1 MSRYTPPHNSKPVI
15 DAAQAWV
22 RACLVEDDSMLG
34 EGTLS
39 TAANFDALD
48 RYFVQQPDAGDG
60 SFYGKLQTQL
70 ADAPPEARKLMAE
83 LLWALFLFPSNIG
96 IETKREGVV
105 RVWDWSG
112 DALDYAHPMLTDMY
126 LDGIGSA
133 GMGVNTNRWREIKY
147 MVGLGQAIKRESPD
161 RRAELFADYDRH
173 VEWMETVPQ
182 EGDRQFRH
190 MLRFFLFPDRVERMS
205 SNGDRRRVL
214 EGFKVAP
221 QKATRKW
228 RDSQLDDAL
237 RTLRQAQAQRYGTV
251 DLDFY
256 NPPLVDVWRKPNE
269 TDVSMS
275 DDEEAGEAE
284 ADSFLV
290 KEPAAGYTK
299 HLESARNLILYGPPG
314 TGKTWRLQQMF
325 GAYTDLPADLDRATW
340 EHQLVARHGWR
351 AVIAAALADAGK
363 ATKAGDLEGHPL
375 IRAKAL
381 QRKRTKA
388 VASTVWGYMQEHTS
402 PASTTVNVTS
412 RRAPYLFDKSE
423 NSRWALLPDWQEQDS
438 EAAELLLAWQAGP
451 GSESKPVKRYRLVTF
466 HPSYS
471 YEDFVIG
478 LRPVAGSGTEGESS
492 ADFRMVDG
500 VFKQACEEARANPGK
515 RHALFIDE
523 INRANISKV
532 FGELITL
539 IEPDKRARYGA
550 TGELVAGMEVQLPG
564 TGSEEGDDERFGVP
578 ENLDII
584 GTMNT
589 ADRSIALLDIALRRR
604 FEFREIAPDYG
615 LLDRRVDEVDLGLLL
630 RRINERLEFL
640 ADRDR
645 LIGHAYLTRV
655 TSIADLRLVFQRQI
669 IPLLQE
675 YFFDDWSRVE
685 LVLSKDNGT
694 SVFIMR
700 ETMDAGRL
708 FGHAVGGAMSERT
721 RYVVTDLEGWDASSF
736 AGIYQTESATAR
748 SEA

>member
-1 MSRYTPPHNSKPVI
+1 MSRYTPPHDSKPVI
-15 DAAQAWV
+15 EAAQAWV
-22 RACLVEDDSMLG
+22 RTCLVEDGSMLG
-34 EGTLS
+34 EGALS
-39 TAANFDALD
+39 TAPNFDALD
-48 RYFVQQPDAGDG
+48 RYFVQRPDAGDG
-60 SFYGKLQTQL
+60 SFYEKLQTQL
-70 ADAPPEARKLMAE
+70 EDAPPPARKLMAE

-96 IETKREGVV
+96 METKREGVL
-105 RVWDWSG
+105 RVWAWSG
-112 DALDYAHPMLTDMY
+112 EALDPAHPLLADAY
-126 LDGIGSA
+126 LDGIGSG
-133 GMGVNTNRWREIKY
+133 GMGVNSNRWRE
-147 MVGLGQAIKRESPD
+147 MQFLVALGQAIKRVPPHQ
-161 RRAELFADYDRH
+161 RADLFSDYDRY
-173 VEWMETVPQ
+173 VDWMQTVPQ

-214 EGFKVAP
+214 EGFKMAP

-228 RDSQLDDAL
+228 SDRQLDDAL
-237 RTLRQAQAQRYGTV
+237 LTLRQAQVQRYRTA

-256 NPPLVDVWRKPNE
+256 NPPLVDVWRKLNE
-269 TDVSMS
+269 ADASVGE
-275 DDEEAGEAE
+275 DEEANQGET
-284 ADSFLV
+284 DTPSV
-290 KEPAAGYTK
+290 KDPGARYAK
-299 HLESARNLILYGPPG
+299 PLEGARNLILYGPPG

-325 GAYTDLPADLDRATW
+325 AAYTDLPADLDRPTW
-340 EHQLVARHGWR
+340 EHQLVTRHGWR
-351 AVIAAALADAGK
+351 AVIAAALADTGK
-363 ATKAGDLEGHPL
+363 PTKAGELESHPL

-381 QRKRTKA
+381 QRKRTGA
-388 VASTVWGYMQEHTS
+388 VISTVWGYMQQHTD
-402 PASTTVNVTS
+402 PGSTTVNVTS
-412 RRAPYLFDKSE
+412 RRAPFLFDKSE
-423 NSRWALLPDWQEQDS
+423 DSHWSLLPDWQEQDS
-438 EAAELLLAWQAGP
+438 EAAKLLLAWQAGP

-478 LRPVAGSGTEGESS
+478 LRPVMGSGTEGEAS
-492 ADFRMVDG
+492 AAFRMVDG

-523 INRANISKV
+523 INRANIAKV

-539 IEPDKRARYGA
+539 IEPDKRARYSA
-550 TGELVAGMEVQLPG
+550 SGELVAGMEVHLPG
-564 TGSEEGDDERFGVP
+564 TGGEEGDDERFGVP

-630 RRINERLEFL
+630 SRINERLEFL

-655 TSIADLRLVFQRQI
+655 TSIADLRVVFQRQI

-694 SVFIMR
+694 SAFVRR
-700 ETMDAGRL
+700 ETMEAGRL
-708 FGHAVGGAMSERT
+708 FGHVVDGALSERT
-721 RYVVTDLEGWDASSF
+721 RYVVTDPEGWNASSF
-736 AGIYQTESATAR
+736 TGIYGTKSVTVGL
-748 SEA
+748 EA

>member
-1 MSRYTPPHNSKPVI
+1 MSRYTPPHDSTPVI
-15 DAAQAWV
+15 DAAQTWV
-22 RACLVEDDSMLG
+22 RTSLVEDGSMLG
-34 EGTLS
+34 EGAIS

-48 RYFVQQPDAGDG
+48 RYFVQRPDTGDG
-60 SFYGKLQTQL
+60 SFYEKLQAQL
-70 ADAPPEARKLMAE
+70 ADAPPDARKLMAE
-83 LLWALFLFPSNIG
+83 LLWVLFLFPSNIG
-96 IETKREGVV
+96 METKREGVL

-112 DALDYAHPMLTDMY
+112 DELDPAHPLLADAY
-126 LDGIGSA
+126 LDGIGSG
-133 GMGVNTNRWREIKY
+133 GMGVNTNRWREMQY
-147 MVGLGQAIKRESPD
+147 LVALGQAIKGVPPPQ
-161 RRAELFADYDRH
+161 RADLFSDYDRY
-173 VEWMETVPQ
+173 VDWMQTVPQ

-228 RDSQLDDAL
+228 SDRQLDDAL
-237 RTLRQAQAQRYGTV
+237 LELRQAQVARYGTV
-251 DLDFY
+251 DLDYY

-269 TDVSMS
+269 PVTSIDH
-275 DDEEAGEAE
+275 DEEADDGDAV
-284 ADSFLV
+284 APKV
-290 KEPAAGYTK
+290 KEPGARYGK
-299 HLESARNLILYGPPG
+299 PGQGARNLILYGPPG

-325 GAYTDLPADLDRATW
+325 GEYTDLPADLDRATW
-340 EHQLVARHGWR
+340 EHQLVGRYGWR

-363 ATKAGDLEGHPL
+363 PTKGGDLESHPL

-388 VASTVWGYMQEHTS
+388 VISTVWGFMQQHAN

-423 NSRWALLPDWQEQDS
+423 DSYWTLLPDWQEQDG
-438 EAAELLLAWQAGP
+438 EAADLLRAWQAGP

-478 LRPVAGSGTEGESS
+478 LRPVALSGAEGETS
-492 ADFRMVDG
+492 AGFRMVDG

-523 INRANISKV
+523 INRANIAKV

-539 IEPDKRARYGA
+539 IEPDKRARYSA
-550 TGELVAGMEVQLPG
+550 SGELLAGLEVQLPG
-564 TGSEEGDDERFGVP
+564 TGTEEGEDERFGVP

-604 FEFREIAPDYG
+604 FEFREIGPDYG
-615 LLDRRVDEVDLGLLL
+615 LLDRSVDGVHLGLLL
-630 RRINERLEFL
+630 WKINERVEFL
-640 ADRDR
+640 ADRNR

-655 TSIADLRLVFQRQI
+655 TSIADLRVVFERQM

-685 LVLSKDNGT
+685 LVLSKGNGT
-694 SVFIMR
+694 SEFVWG
-700 ETMDAGRL
+700 ETMDVGQLFGPALDGAIPGRL
-708 FGHAVGGAMSERT
+708 
-721 RYVVTDLEGWDASSF
+721 RYTVTDPESWDSSSF
-736 AGIYQTESATAR
+736 AALYEMTIAMTGA
-748 SEA
+748 EA

>member
-1 MSRYTPPHNSKPVI
+1 MSRYTPPHDSKPVI
-15 DAAQAWV
+15 DAAQTWV
-22 RACLVEDDSMLG
+22 RTCLVEDGSMLG
-34 EGTLS
+34 EGSIS
-39 TAANFDALD
+39 TASNFDALD
-48 RYFVQQPDAGDG
+48 RYFVQRPDAGDG
-60 SFYGKLQTQL
+60 SFYEKLQTQL
-70 ADAPPEARKLMAE
+70 EDAPPEARKLMAD

-96 IETKREGVV
+96 METKREGVV

-112 DALDYAHPMLTDMY
+112 DALDPAHPLLADTY

-147 MVGLGQAIKRESPD
+147 MVGFGQAIKRVPAE
-161 RRAELFADYDRH
+161 RRAELFSDYDRH
-173 VEWMETVPQ
+173 MAWMDTVPQ
-182 EGDRQFRH
+182 EGSRQFRH

-205 SNGDRRRVL
+205 SNGDRRKVL
-214 EGFKVAP
+214 QAFKVAP
-221 QKATRKW
+221 KKLTRKW
-228 RDSQLDDAL
+228 TDRQLDDAL
-237 RTLRQAQAQRYGTV
+237 LALRQEQVARYGTADV
-251 DLDFY
+251 DFY
-256 NPPLVDVWRKPNE
+256 RPPLVDVWREPNE
-269 TDVSMS
+269 PEVSVA
-275 DDEEAGEAE
+275 DDEDAE
-284 ADSFLV
+284 EGDAVAHSV
-290 KEPAAGYTK
+290 REPAVRYARQG
-299 HLESARNLILYGPPG
+299 EGARNLILYGPPG

-325 GAYTDLPADLDRATW
+325 GDYTDLPADLDRSTW
-340 EHQLVARHGWR
+340 EHQLVARYGWR
-351 AVIAAALADAGK
+351 AVIAASLSDTGK
-363 ATKAGDLEGHPL
+363 PTKARDLESHPL

-388 VASTVWGYMQEHTS
+388 VIGTVWGYMQEHAN

-423 NSRWALLPDWQEQDS
+423 DSHWMLLPDWQEQDS
-438 EAAELLLAWQAGP
+438 DAAELLIAWQAGP

-478 LRPVAGSGTEGESS
+478 LRPVAGTGAEGEAS
-492 ADFRMVDG
+492 AGFCMVDG

-539 IEPDKRARYGA
+539 IEPDKRARYSA
-550 TGELVAGMEVQLPG
+550 SGELVAGMEVQLPG
-564 TGSEEGDDERFGVP
+564 TAAEEGEDERFGVP

-604 FEFREIAPDYG
+604 FEFREIPPEYG
-615 LLDRRVDEVDLGLLL
+615 LLDRRVEEVDLGALL
-630 RRINERLEFL
+630 RSINERLEFL

-655 TSIADLRLVFQRQI
+655 TSIADLRVVFQRQI

-685 LVLSKDNGT
+685 LVLSKGDGR
-694 SVFIMR
+694 SVFVKR

-708 FGHAVGGAMSERT
+708 FGHAVDGALSERV
-721 RYVVTDLEGWDASSF
+721 RYVVTDHEGWNASSF
-736 AGIYQTESATAR
+736 AGIYDEVVVSAESET
-748 SEA
+748 